1 MCLQRVSVDGPE
13 KERTDVRIVG
23 LTFLTSVVLRTLLD
37 SQDRQRTSPSPSPQ
51 ARPAVRWPSWLKG
64 LSPTGEA
71 WGMYSVSLLLLVL

>member
-1 MCLQRVSVDGPE
+1 MSADGPE

-23 LTFLTSVVLRTLLD
+23 LTFLTSDVLRTLLD
-37 SQDRQRTSPSPSPQ
+37 RTVRGQVHLPSPQ

>member
-1 MCLQRVSVDGPE
+1 MCLQRVNVDGPE

-23 LTFLTSVVLRTLLD
+23 LTSLTSVVLRTLLD
-37 SQDRQRTSPSPSPQ
+37 SQDLPSPSPQ
-51 ARPAVRWPSWLKG
+51 ARPGVRWPSWLKG